1 MPEAIAEI
9 ARAEALVFA
18 AGVNCAE
25 SALLQD
31 TARANRADSLILKA
45 HAQEVRGARRLHGA
59 SDHPE
64 PDEPS
69 LIVLITSV
77 ILDRP
82 TCLLCLAAKVG
93 ATKLGVVRAM
103 ERIAVTVQIATA
115 MDDRCRACGNTLG
128 QVYSLIRR
136 K

>member
-1 MPEAIAEI
+1 MVGLPTDAVSRYPHEFSGGQCQRIGI
-9 ARAEALVFA
+9 ARAL
-18 AGVNCAE
+18 AG
-25 SALLQD
+25 
-31 TARANRADSLILKA
+31 
-45 HAQEVRGARRLHGA
+45 
-59 SDHPE
+59 
-64 PDEPS
+64 EPS

-128 QVYSLIRR
+128 PVYSLIRR

>member
-31 TARANRADSLILKA
+31 TARANRADSLILKV
-45 HAQEVRGARRLHGA
+45 HAQVVRGVRRLHGA
-59 SDHPE
+59 SDLDTPMIL
-64 PDEPS
+64 S
-69 LIVLITSV
+69 LITEVAVCGDCIAYKAGITHW
-77 ILDRP
+77 R
-82 TCLLCLAAKVG
+82 VG
-93 ATKLGVVRAM
+93 EALN
-103 ERIAVTVQIATA
+103 RIRGIVQIDT
-115 MDDRCRACGNTLG
+115 
-128 QVYSLIRR
+128 